1 MSFLTILILALA
13 LAMDAFAVAITV
25 GVVLPRLSF
34 RPTFRLSWHFGL
46 FQLLM
51 PIIGWAA
58 GMSVRNWI
66 AHFDHW
72 IAFGL
77 LATIGAKMI
86 YESFK
91 NQSPADRADPT
102 RGWSLVLLSVA
113 TSIDALA
120 VGFSIALLGVS
131 IWLPC
136 LIIGLVAGLLTIIG
150 LHLGRQ
156 LGKRFGR
163 IMEIIGGLIL
173 IAIGIKILIQHL
185 TG

>member
-1 MSFLTILILALA
+1 MSFLTIFTLALA
-13 LAMDAFAVAITV
+13 LAMDAFAVSITV
-25 GVVLPRLSF
+25 GVLLPRLSF
-34 RPTFRLSWHFGL
+34 RPIFRLSWHFGL

-58 GMSVRNWI
+58 GMSVRNLI
-66 AHFDHW
+66 AQFDHW
-72 IAFGL
+72 IAFSL
-77 LATIGAKMI
+77 LAIIGAKMI
-86 YESFK
+86 YESIK
-91 NQSPADRADPT
+91 NESPADRTDPT
-102 RGWSLVLLSVA
+102 RGWSLVILSVA

-120 VGFSIALLGVS
+120 VGFSMALLGVS
-131 IWLPC
+131 VWFPC

-173 IAIGIKILIQHL
+173 IAIGIKILLEHL
-185 TG
+185 TE